1 MTCVRLADTKGTKM
15 HGKVM
20 VGEMC
25 WPQKSSE
32 IIVPL
37 CRTVIGWTW
46 MWVSM
51 NHLSEG
57 WQGGDKSQPE
67 NSGEVN
73 LLDGETSIGQL
84 NFPLHPSVVDL
95 VKPIL
100 SMASGMHS
108 SKSYK

>member
-1 MTCVRLADTKGTKM
+1 
-15 HGKVM
+15 
-20 VGEMC
+20 
-25 WPQKSSE
+25 
-32 IIVPL
+32 
-37 CRTVIGWTW
+37 
-46 MWVSM
+46 MWVPM
-51 NHLSEG
+51 NHVSEG

-67 NSGEVN
+67 NPGEVN

-84 NFPLHPSVVDL
+84 NFLLHPSVVDI